1 MPLNTLSENPS
12 CSPPWPS
19 IHKGA
24 SNTPKLEVPP
34 SCLITPLP
42 LRETATPRPLTAA
55 AALLQA
61 SDQLDETVSERFD
74 VQHMAHSNSGPKLC
88 AALLPRP
95 QHTIAARTL
104 ATNPLDIVSEF
115 LLGKNDMATI
125 YLLPNPYFD
134 AFEEVIDIRSFDIC
148 KHGTA
153 GLCLTADDGDQ
164 VFLGGITPST
174 PAAKIPRWRTCIKGA
189 WLIKIGPHVITSISN
204 AQAAFRNL
212 SSSGAHT
219 VTLLFSHPEVRPD
232 ISQGGLPIMSSS
244 AFHQQT
250 HDQINNRWD
259 FTSVADHLRCTPKY
273 TLVDDGGVINCTT
286 KVMKLTRRS
295 LL

>member
-1 MPLNTLSENPS
+1 MCVRRSGQRRAKLDRHDFTGIFLGYSATDQNIIYLDLDSGIVKTSHHAQFDEAWYLQQTRPPAVQLLYDIRLEYTDVDTADMPLNTLSENPS
-12 CSPPWPS
+12 CSLPWPP
-19 IHKGA
+19 IYKGA

-42 LRETATPRPLTAA
+42 LQETATPRPLTAA

-61 SDQLDETVSERFD
+61 SDQLDETVLECFN

-95 QHTIAARTL
+95 QHAIAARTL
-104 ATNPLDIVSEF
+104 ATNPSDIVSVF

-134 AFEEVIDIRSFDIC
+134 AFEEVIDIRRFDKD

-153 GLCLTADDGDQ
+153 GLCLTADDGDR

-174 PAAKIPRWRTCIKGA
+174 PAAKIP
-189 WLIKIGPHVITSISN
+189 H
-204 AQAAFRNL
+204 
-212 SSSGAHT
+212 
-219 VTLLFSHPEVRPD
+219 
-232 ISQGGLPIMSSS
+232 
-244 AFHQQT
+244 
-250 HDQINNRWD
+250 
-259 FTSVADHLRCTPKY
+259 
-273 TLVDDGGVINCTT
+273 
-286 KVMKLTRRS
+286 
-295 LL
+295 

>member
-1 MPLNTLSENPS
+1 
-12 CSPPWPS
+12 
-19 IHKGA
+19 
-24 SNTPKLEVPP
+24 
-34 SCLITPLP
+34 
-42 LRETATPRPLTAA
+42 
-55 AALLQA
+55 
-61 SDQLDETVSERFD
+61 
-74 VQHMAHSNSGPKLC
+74 
-88 AALLPRP
+88 
-95 QHTIAARTL
+95 
-104 ATNPLDIVSEF
+104 
-115 LLGKNDMATI
+115 MATI
-125 YLLPNPYFD
+125 YLSPNPYFD
-134 AFEEVIDIRSFDIC
+134 AFEEVMDIRRFDIN
-148 KHGTA
+148 KHGTG
-153 GLCLTADDGDQ
+153 GLCLTADGGDQ

-219 VTLLFSHPEVRPD
+219 VTLLFFHPEVQPN
-232 ISQGGLPIMSSS
+232 ISHDGLPIMSSG

-259 FTSVADHLRCTPKY
+259 LTLVADHLRRTPKY
-273 TLVDDGGVINCTT
+273 TLVDDGSVINCTT